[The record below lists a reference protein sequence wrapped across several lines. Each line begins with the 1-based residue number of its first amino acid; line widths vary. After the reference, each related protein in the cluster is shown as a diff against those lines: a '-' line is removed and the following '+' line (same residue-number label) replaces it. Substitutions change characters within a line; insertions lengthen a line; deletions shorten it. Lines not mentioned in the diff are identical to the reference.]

1 MQPTDANSNF
11 RPNEIAAR
19 ALATGFLNQSPSAID
34 AGDMTFSADYQ
45 SRLSAIALPPPVMSN
60 GTAGEYGE
68 HSLRSCPP
76 SISTPTSSC
85 ADMNY
90 WVPMATQPAKGSN
103 NNNNKQVYLPSS
115 TRKVESAERLRQH
128 VNTALYQQHQQLQY
142 GSPHRPTAHYWESV
156 CGEYGIREIEG
167 IEQGGFAGK
176 RLFTKSKIRGMR
188 GATVGD
194 HDDPILFLYNK

>member
-1 MQPTDANSNF
+1 VRDLYAVYKTRIWMQPTDANSNF

-19 ALATGFLNQSPSAID
+19 ALATGFLNQSPSSTD
-34 AGDMTFSADYQ
+34 AGDMTFTAEYQ

-90 WVPMATQPAKGSN
+90 WAPMAAQPAKGINNNNNNN
-103 NNNNKQVYLPSS
+103 NNNNKQVYIPST

-142 GSPHRPTAHYWESV
+142 GSPHRPTTHY
-156 CGEYGIREIEG
+156 
-167 IEQGGFAGK
+167 
-176 RLFTKSKIRGMR
+176 
-188 GATVGD
+188 
-194 HDDPILFLYNK
+194 

>member
-19 ALATGFLNQSPSAID
+19 ALATGFLNQSPSSTD
-34 AGDMTFSADYQ
+34 AGDMTFTAEYQ

-90 WVPMATQPAKGSN
+90 WAPMAAQPAKGINNNNNNN
-103 NNNNKQVYLPSS
+103 NNNNKQVYIPST

-142 GSPHRPTAHYWESV
+142 GSPHRPTTHY
-156 CGEYGIREIEG
+156 
-167 IEQGGFAGK
+167 
-176 RLFTKSKIRGMR
+176 
-188 GATVGD
+188 
-194 HDDPILFLYNK
+194 